1 MTRPPDR
8 DLLLPFDHEE
18 KFDYDKIQNIV
29 AALEYLRTE
38 AKSTGCEEIYT
49 LINSGFNICFTCI
62 ISFSGEAIWS
72 PTKPD
77 ALSRVFKD
85 LIKAAA
91 RSVDSPVASGPV

>member
-38 AKSTGCEEIYT
+38 ARNTGCEEIYT
-49 LINSGFNICFTCI
+49 LINAAFNICFTLYYLFLRGGHI
-62 ISFSGEAIWS
+62 VSNE
-72 PTKPD
+72 T
-77 ALSRVFKD
+77 
-85 LIKAAA
+85 
-91 RSVDSPVASGPV
+91 